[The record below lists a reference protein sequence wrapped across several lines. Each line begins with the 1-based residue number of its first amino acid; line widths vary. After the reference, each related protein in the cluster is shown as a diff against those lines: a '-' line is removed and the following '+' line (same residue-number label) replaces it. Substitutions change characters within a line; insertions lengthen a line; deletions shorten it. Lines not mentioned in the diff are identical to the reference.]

1 MAKKDFKGDN
11 PALAFITIPEEEPT
25 APAPTGTAPELPA
38 SDQSG
43 KPPKGYKVNPLYV
56 ETKSRRVQL
65 LMQPSIVDA
74 AKKYATAQGLS
85 MNELVALALKEY
97 LEKHGK

>member
-25 APAPTGTAPELPA
+25 APELPA
-38 SDQSG
+38 TDQTG

-74 AKKYATAQGLS
+74 AKKYATDQGLS